1 MAHHLDNRRVNR
13 RMIAQEIRASIVGG
27 EHDRIAI
34 RQVII
39 QHREALTAPARPRAK
54 PDATIEAACCCASPA
69 YQQTLSATSPDGYPA
84 DQKRH
89 REVGQ
94 IVIHRQHVI
103 GQIRALF
110 RPMSNHRVLLAGF
123 SHTSR

>member
-13 RMIAQEIRASIVGG
+13 RMIAQEIGASIVGG

-54 PDATIEAACCCASPA
+54 PGRDNRSRLLLRQIRHVSKHYRQRHRTVIPRIK
-69 YQQTLSATSPDGYPA
+69 
-84 DQKRH
+84 KRH

-103 GQIRALF
+103 GQIQGAIS
-110 RPMSNHRVLLAGF
+110 PDV
-123 SHTSR
+123 

>member
-13 RMIAQEIRASIVGG
+13 RMIAQEIGASIVGG

-54 PDATIEAACCCASPA
+54 PGRDNEAACCCAGSGISA
-69 YQQTLSATSPDGYPA
+69 NTIGNVTGRLSRGSKNGTGKWDRS
-84 DQKRH
+84 
-89 REVGQ
+89 
-94 IVIHRQHVI
+94 
-103 GQIRALF
+103 LF
-110 RPMSNHRVLLAGF
+110 TASML
-123 SHTSR
+123 